1 MSNKPKEI
9 RKQIDELNDILA
21 KSYDAE
27 KGYKEAAE
35 EVKNTQLK
43 NMFLE
48 YAQQRYDFG
57 HQIKEEI
64 RSLGGEIEKGDTV
77 ASKIHRAW
85 MDLRAAFTGNDESAI
100 LKEAIRGEKNA
111 LSNYEDAMNEMPISS
126 SAYKT
131 LVNQRN
137 HIRSVLGRLEQLV
150 PVYEQDV

>member
-1 MSNKPKEI
+1 MSNQTKAVNE
-9 RKQIDELNDILA
+9 QIEELNDIIA

-35 EVKNTQLK
+35 EVESSELK
-43 NMFLE
+43 NLFLE

-57 HQIKEEI
+57 HQIKDEI
-64 RSLGGEIEKGDTV
+64 RNLGGEIEKGDTI
-77 ASKIHRAW
+77 ASKVHRAW
-85 MDLRAAFTGNDESAI
+85 MDIRSAFSSNDDAAI

-111 LSNYEDAMNEMPISS
+111 LSNYEDALEEMPITS

-137 HIRSVLGRLEQLV
+137 HIRSVLGRLEQLA
-150 PVYEQDV
+150 PVYSN

>member
-1 MSNKPKEI
+1 MSDRTKAVNE
-9 RKQIDELNDILA
+9 QIDELNDILA

-27 KGYKEAAE
+27 KGYKEAVE
-35 EVKNTQLK
+35 EVENAELK
-43 NMFLE
+43 RIFSE

-64 RSLGGEIEKGDTV
+64 RALGGEVDKGDTL
-77 ASKIHRAW
+77 ASKVHRAW
-85 MDLRAAFTGNDESAI
+85 MDIRSAFTGNDESAI

-111 LSNYEDAMNEMPISS
+111 LSNYEDSLEDMPITS

-137 HIRSVLGRLEQLV
+137 QIRTAVERLEKLV
-150 PVYEQDV
+150 PVFNQ